1 MDYHPLKFKILFLNL
16 RLSLKKYQLM
26 NEVLRNYSGII
37 LLLTGIMVGSLIG
50 IFFPQIVNYL
60 KPLGDIF
67 LNLLFVSVVPLV
79 YFAVANSIASVEQG
93 GKFGKIIFAMI
104 VTFLLFI
111 LIAALFTIAVVYFFP
126 TEALPSSGNNL
137 LENSVEETWGNRI
150 VGFFTVGEFS
160 QLFSRQNM
168 LALLIF
174 AFLTGTAARK
184 AGEVGAVFRNFL
196 ASGYEVMKELL
207 LLVMKAAPIGLGAYF
222 AFQVATIGPQ
232 LFGFYAK
239 PLGLYYVSGV
249 VYFLVFFTLYAFVAK
264 GKIGVRQFWTNNIYP
279 SLTAI
284 STCSSF
290 ATMPANLQAAAKIGV
305 PDAIANIV
313 IPIGSTLHKNGSS
326 MSSIIK
332 IYVAFLIIGKD
343 FFDPMNLLLALGITV
358 FVSIVAGGIPNGGYI
373 GEMLMISVYQLPV
386 EAIPAVMIIGTLVDP
401 LATVLNS
408 TGDTVAA
415 MFVTKLSG
423 EKFEEPKEFAP

>member
-1 MDYHPLKFKILFLNL
+1 MK
-16 RLSLKKYQLM
+16 QLIK
-26 NEVLRNYSGII
+26 NYSGII
-37 LLLTGIMVGSLIG
+37 LLIIGITAGSFIG
-50 IFFPQIVNYL
+50 IFFPKAVDFL

-79 YFAVANSIASVEQG
+79 FFAVSNSIASLEEQS
-93 GKFGKIIFAMI
+93 KFGKIIFSMI
-104 VTFLLFI
+104 FTFLLFI
-111 LIAALFTIAVVYFFP
+111 IIAALFTITAVYFFP
-126 TEALPSSGNNL
+126 TEALPSTSKEILETGNNA
-137 LENSVEETWGNRI
+137 TWGDRI
-150 VGFFTVGEFS
+150 VSFFTVGEFTE
-160 QLFSRQNM
+160 LFSRKNM

-184 AGEVGAVFRNFL
+184 TGDAGKHFTLFL

-222 AFQVATIGPQ
+222 AYQVATVGPQ

-239 PLGLYYVSGV
+239 PLGLYYAAGV
-249 VYFLVFFTLYAFVAK
+249 VYFLVFFSIYAFAAK
-264 GKIGVRQFWTNNIYP
+264 GKDGVKNFWKNNIYP

-290 ATMPANLQAAAKIGV
+290 ATMPANLQAAARIGV

-332 IYVAFLIIGKD
+332 IYVAFLIIGRD
-343 FFDPMNLLLALGITV
+343 FFDPMNLLLALGITI

-415 MFVTKLSG
+415 MFVTKISG
-423 EKFEEPKEFAP
+423 EKFQEPKEFAV

>member
-1 MDYHPLKFKILFLNL
+1 MK
-16 RLSLKKYQLM
+16 
-26 NEVLRNYSGII
+26 EVLKNYSGII
-37 LLLTGIMVGSLIG
+37 FLLGGIILGSLIG
-50 IFFPQIVNYL
+50 IFAPDTVTYL

-79 YFAVANSIASVEQG
+79 FFAVANSISQVEKE
-93 GKFGKIIFAMI
+93 GKFGKIIFSMI
-104 VTFLLFI
+104 FTFLLFI
-111 LIAALFTIAVVYFFP
+111 IIAALFTIAVVYFFP
-126 TEALPSSGNNL
+126 TEALPSNSPET
-137 LENSVEETWGNRI
+137 LEAASDVGWGDRI
-150 VGFFTVGEFS
+150 VSFFTVGEFTD
-160 QLFSRQNM
+160 LFSRKNM

-174 AFLTGTAARK
+174 AFLTGTAVRK
-184 AGEVGAVFRNFL
+184 SGEAGRPFALFL

-207 LLVMKAAPIGLGAYF
+207 LIVMKAAPVGLGAYF
-222 AFQVATIGPQ
+222 AYQVATVGPQ

-239 PLGLYYVSGV
+239 PLALYYVAGV
-249 VYFLVFFTLYAFVAK
+249 VYFLLFFSLYAFMAK
-264 GKIGVRQFWTNNIYP
+264 GKDGVQKFWKNNIYP

-305 PDAIANIV
+305 PATIANIV

-332 IYVAFLIIGKD
+332 IYVAFLIIGED

-386 EAIPAVMIIGTLVDP
+386 EAIPAVMILGTLVDP

-415 MFVTKLSG
+415 MFVTKISG
-423 EKFEEPKEFAP
+423 EKFTEPKDFVM

>member
-1 MDYHPLKFKILFLNL
+1 MK
-16 RLSLKKYQLM
+16 QLIK
-26 NEVLRNYSGII
+26 NYSGII
-37 LLLTGIMVGSLIG
+37 LLIIGITTGSFIG
-50 IFFPQIVNYL
+50 IFFPKAVDFL

-79 YFAVANSIASVEQG
+79 FFAVSNSIASLEEQS
-93 GKFGKIIFAMI
+93 KFGKIIFSMI
-104 VTFLLFI
+104 FTFLLFI
-111 LIAALFTIAVVYFFP
+111 IIAALFTITAVYFFP
-126 TEALPSSGNNL
+126 TEALPSTSKEILETGNNA
-137 LENSVEETWGNRI
+137 TWGDRI
-150 VGFFTVGEFS
+150 VSFFTVGEFTE
-160 QLFSRQNM
+160 LFSRKNM

-184 AGEVGAVFRNFL
+184 TGDAGKHFTLFL

-222 AFQVATIGPQ
+222 AYQVATVGPQ

-239 PLGLYYVSGV
+239 PLGLYYAAGV
-249 VYFLVFFTLYAFVAK
+249 VYFLVFFSIYAFVAK
-264 GKIGVRQFWTNNIYP
+264 GKDGVKIFWKNNIYP

-290 ATMPANLQAAAKIGV
+290 ATMPANLQAAARIGV

-332 IYVAFLIIGKD
+332 IYVAFLIIGRD
-343 FFDPMNLLLALGITV
+343 FFDPMNLLLALGITI

-415 MFVTKLSG
+415 MFVTKISG
-423 EKFEEPKEFAP
+423 EKFQEPKEFAV

>member
-1 MDYHPLKFKILFLNL
+1 MQTILK
-16 RLSLKKYQLM
+16 
-26 NEVLRNYSGII
+26 NYSGII
-37 LLLTGIMVGSLIG
+37 LLLAGILVGSLIG
-50 IFFPQIVNYL
+50 IFFPNVVDYL

-79 YFAVANSIASVEQG
+79 YFAVANSIASVEQS
-93 GKFGKIIFAMI
+93 GKFGKIIFSMI
-104 VTFLLFI
+104 FTFLLFI
-111 LIAALFTIAVVYFFP
+111 VIAALFTIAVVYLFP
-126 TEALPSSGNNL
+126 TEALPS
-137 LENSVEETWGNRI
+137 NSNEMIEDSANATWGDRI
-150 VGFFTVGEFS
+150 VSFFTVGEFAE
-160 QLFSRQNM
+160 LFSRKNM

-184 AGEVGAVFRNFL
+184 AGESGALFRNFL
-196 ASGYEVMKELL
+196 SSGYEVMKELL
-207 LLVMKAAPIGLGAYF
+207 LLVMTVAPVGLGAYF

-239 PLGLYYVSGV
+239 PLGLYYGSGIF
-249 VYFLVFFTLYAFVAK
+249 YFLVFFSIYAFMAK
-264 GKIGVRQFWTNNIYP
+264 GKNGITLFWKNNIYP

-290 ATMPANLQAAAKIGV
+290 ATMPANLQAAARIGV

-332 IYVAFLIIGKD
+332 IYVAFLIIGED

-373 GEMLMISVYQLPV
+373 GEMLMISVYQLPQ

-401 LATVLNS
+401 LATVLNA

-415 MFVTKLSG
+415 MFVTKIMG
-423 EKFEEPKEFAP
+423 EKFEEPKEI

>member
-1 MDYHPLKFKILFLNL
+1 MREILK
-16 RLSLKKYQLM
+16 
-26 NEVLRNYSGII
+26 NYSGII
-37 LLLTGIMVGSLIG
+37 LLLAGIVIGSFIG
-50 IFFPQIVNYL
+50 IFFPGSVVYL

-79 YFAVANSIASVEQG
+79 FFAVANSISAIEKQ
-93 GKFGKIIFAMI
+93 GKFGRILISMIF
-104 VTFLLFI
+104 TFLLFI
-111 LIAALFTIAVVYFFP
+111 IIAALFTSAAVYFFP
-126 TEALPSSGNNL
+126 TEAAGMNAKEI
-137 LENSVEETWGNRI
+137 LENPADTKSWGDRI
-150 VGFFTVGEFS
+150 VSFFTVGEFT

-174 AFLTGTAARK
+174 AFLTGTAVRK
-184 AGEVGAVFRNFL
+184 AGVAGENFKKFL
-196 ASGYEVMKELL
+196 SSGYEVMKALL

-222 AFQVATIGPQ
+222 AYQVATIGPQ

-239 PLGLYYVSGV
+239 PLGLYYVAGT
-249 VYFLVFFTLYAFVAK
+249 VYFLVFFSIYAFVAM
-264 GKIGVRQFWTNNIYP
+264 GKSGVQKFWKNNIYP

-305 PDAIANIV
+305 PDSIANIV

-343 FFDPMNLLLALGITV
+343 FFEPSNLLLALGITI

-408 TGDTVAA
+408 TGDTVAS
-415 MFVTKLSG
+415 MFVTKISG
-423 EKFEEPKEFAP
+423 EKFIQT

>member
-1 MDYHPLKFKILFLNL
+1 MK
-16 RLSLKKYQLM
+16 QLIK
-26 NEVLRNYSGII
+26 NYSGII
-37 LLLTGIMVGSLIG
+37 LLIIGITAGSFIG
-50 IFFPQIVNYL
+50 IFFPKAVDFL

-79 YFAVANSIASVEQG
+79 FFAVSNSIASLEEQS
-93 GKFGKIIFAMI
+93 KFGKIIFSMI
-104 VTFLLFI
+104 FTFLLFI
-111 LIAALFTIAVVYFFP
+111 IIAALFTITAVYFFP
-126 TEALPSSGNNL
+126 TEALPSTSKEILETGNNA
-137 LENSVEETWGNRI
+137 TWGDRI
-150 VGFFTVGEFS
+150 VSFFTVGEFTE
-160 QLFSRQNM
+160 LFSRKNM

-184 AGEVGAVFRNFL
+184 TGDAGKQFTLFL

-222 AFQVATIGPQ
+222 AYQVATVGPQ

-239 PLGLYYVSGV
+239 PLGLYYAAGV
-249 VYFLVFFTLYAFVAK
+249 VYFLVFFSIYAFVAK
-264 GKIGVRQFWTNNIYP
+264 GKDGVKIFWKNNIYP

-290 ATMPANLQAAAKIGV
+290 ATMPANLQAAARIGV

-332 IYVAFLIIGKD
+332 IYVAFLIIGRD
-343 FFDPMNLLLALGITV
+343 FFDPMNLLLALGITI

-415 MFVTKLSG
+415 MFVTKISG
-423 EKFEEPKEFAP
+423 EKFQEPKEFAV

>member
-1 MDYHPLKFKILFLNL
+1 MK
-16 RLSLKKYQLM
+16 QLIK
-26 NEVLRNYSGII
+26 NYSGII
-37 LLLTGIMVGSLIG
+37 LLIIGITTGSFIG
-50 IFFPQIVNYL
+50 IFFPKAVDFL

-79 YFAVANSIASVEQG
+79 FFAVSNSIASLEEQS
-93 GKFGKIIFAMI
+93 KFGKIIFSMI
-104 VTFLLFI
+104 FTFLLFI
-111 LIAALFTIAVVYFFP
+111 IIAALFTITAVYFFP
-126 TEALPSSGNNL
+126 TEALPSTSKEILETGNNA
-137 LENSVEETWGNRI
+137 TWGDRI
-150 VGFFTVGEFS
+150 VSFFTVGEFTE
-160 QLFSRQNM
+160 LFSRKNM

-184 AGEVGAVFRNFL
+184 TGDAGKHFTLFL

-207 LLVMKAAPIGLGAYF
+207 LLVMKAAPIGLGTYF
-222 AFQVATIGPQ
+222 AYQVATVGPQ

-239 PLGLYYVSGV
+239 PLGLYYAAGV
-249 VYFLVFFTLYAFVAK
+249 VYFLVFFSIYAFAAK
-264 GKIGVRQFWTNNIYP
+264 GKDGVKIFWKNNIYP

-290 ATMPANLQAAAKIGV
+290 ATMPANLQAAARIGV

-332 IYVAFLIIGKD
+332 IYVAFLIIGRD
-343 FFDPMNLLLALGITV
+343 FFDPMNLLLALGITI

-415 MFVTKLSG
+415 MFVTKISG
-423 EKFEEPKEFAP
+423 EKFQEPKEFAV

>member
-1 MDYHPLKFKILFLNL
+1 MQPILK
-16 RLSLKKYQLM
+16 
-26 NEVLRNYSGII
+26 NYSGII
-37 LLLTGIMVGSLIG
+37 LLLGGIILGSFIG
-50 IFFPQIVNYL
+50 IFLPTAVDYL
-60 KPLGDIF
+60 KPVGDIF

-79 YFAVANSIASVEQG
+79 YFAVANSIASVEQN
-93 GKFGKIIFAMI
+93 GKFGKIIFSMI
-104 VTFLLFI
+104 FTFLLFI
-111 LIAALFTIAVVYFFP
+111 VIAALFTIAAVYLFP
-126 TEALPSSGNNL
+126 TEALPSTSKEII
-137 LENSVEETWGNRI
+137 ENTSEDTWGNRI
-150 VGFFTVGEFS
+150 VSFFTVGEFTS
-160 QLFSRQNM
+160 LFSRQNM

-174 AFLTGTAARK
+174 AFLTGTASRK
-184 AGEVGAVFRNFL
+184 AGDAGLVFRNFL
-196 ASGYEVMKELL
+196 RSGYEVMKELL

-222 AFQVATIGPQ
+222 AFQVATVGPQ

-239 PLGLYYVSGV
+239 PLGLYYIAGI
-249 VYFLVFFTLYAFVAK
+249 VYFLLFFSIYAFLAK
-264 GKIGVRQFWTNNIYP
+264 GNNGVKTFWKNNIYP
-279 SLTAI
+279 TLTAI

-305 PDAIANIV
+305 PSSIANIV

-373 GEMLMISVYQLPV
+373 GEMMMISVYQLPQ

-415 MFVTKLSG
+415 MFVTKISG
-423 EKFEEPKEFAP
+423 EKFLDADEIEV

>member
-1 MDYHPLKFKILFLNL
+1 MQPILK
-16 RLSLKKYQLM
+16 
-26 NEVLRNYSGII
+26 NYSGII
-37 LLLTGIMVGSLIG
+37 LLLGGIILGSFIG
-50 IFFPQIVNYL
+50 IFLPTAVDYL
-60 KPLGDIF
+60 KPVGDIF

-79 YFAVANSIASVEQG
+79 YFAVANSIASVEQN
-93 GKFGKIIFAMI
+93 GKFGKIIFSMI
-104 VTFLLFI
+104 FTFLLFI
-111 LIAALFTIAVVYFFP
+111 VIAALFTIAAVYLFP
-126 TEALPSSGNNL
+126 TEALPSTSKEII
-137 LENSVEETWGNRI
+137 ENTSEDTWGNRI
-150 VGFFTVGEFS
+150 VSFFTVGEFTS
-160 QLFSRQNM
+160 LFSRQNM

-174 AFLTGTAARK
+174 AFLTGTASRK
-184 AGEVGAVFRNFL
+184 AGDAGLVFRNFL
-196 ASGYEVMKELL
+196 RSGYEVMKELL

-222 AFQVATIGPQ
+222 AFQVATVGPQ

-239 PLGLYYVSGV
+239 PLGLYYIAGI
-249 VYFLVFFTLYAFVAK
+249 VYFLLFFSIYAFLAK
-264 GKIGVRQFWTNNIYP
+264 GNNGVKTFWKNNIYP
-279 SLTAI
+279 TLTAI

-290 ATMPANLQAAAKIGV
+290 ATMPANLQAAANIGV
-305 PDAIANIV
+305 PSSIANIV

-373 GEMLMISVYQLPV
+373 GEMLMISVYQLPQ

-415 MFVTKLSG
+415 MFVTKISG
-423 EKFEEPKEFAP
+423 EKFLDADEIEV

>member
-1 MDYHPLKFKILFLNL
+1 MK
-16 RLSLKKYQLM
+16 QLIK
-26 NEVLRNYSGII
+26 NYSGII
-37 LLLTGIMVGSLIG
+37 LLIIG
-50 IFFPQIVNYL
+50 ITAGSFIGILFPKAVDFI

-79 YFAVANSIASVEQG
+79 FFAVSNSIASLEEQS
-93 GKFGKIIFAMI
+93 KFGKIIFSMI
-104 VTFLLFI
+104 FTFLLFI
-111 LIAALFTIAVVYFFP
+111 IIAALFTITAVYFFP
-126 TEALPSSGNNL
+126 TEALPSTSKEILETANNA
-137 LENSVEETWGNRI
+137 TWGDRI
-150 VGFFTVGEFS
+150 VSFFTVGEFTE
-160 QLFSRQNM
+160 LFSRKNM

-184 AGEVGAVFRNFL
+184 TGDAGKHFTLFL

-222 AFQVATIGPQ
+222 AYQVATVGPQ

-239 PLGLYYVSGV
+239 PLGLYYAAGV
-249 VYFLVFFTLYAFVAK
+249 VYFLVFFSIYAFVAK
-264 GKIGVRQFWTNNIYP
+264 GKSGIKIFWKYNIYP

-290 ATMPANLQAAAKIGV
+290 ATMPANLQAAARIGV

-332 IYVAFLIIGKD
+332 IYVAFLIIGRD
-343 FFDPMNLLLALGITV
+343 FFDPMNLLLALGITI

-415 MFVTKLSG
+415 MFVTKISG
-423 EKFEEPKEFAP
+423 EKFQEPKEFAV